1 MVRLIIK
8 MKVVEEKVNTTKLAP
23 IEEPAP
29 LDSFYVNT
37 QILNSLPSEE
47 ERELV
52 LADEPF
58 AEGEVAIAFLPV
70 PFYKLLK
77 NTVRFQHRVST
88 GGKDRGATN
97 TPALPVTLSY
107 VKKSYLPDDFIAAR
121 KSLYS
126 GLRAVTKAVA
136 EEQEPATVDDTDVA
150 AEVAGADAIAAF
162 DNFLRASVRV
172 QRGGRLTTRQIWP
185 VWAARWGADPADKV
199 VGGVRYMDVSRRFR
213 ATFGATAAKDP
224 TRIDGELQ
232 RYFSGYAI

>member
-1 MVRLIIK
+1 MRLIIR
-8 MKVVEEKVNTTKLAP
+8 MKVVEEKINTTKLEP
-23 IEEPAP
+23 CDEPAP
-29 LDSFYVNT
+29 LDSFFVNT
-37 QILNSLPSEE
+37 ERLNSLPSEE

-58 AEGEVAIAFLPV
+58 AEGEVSIAFPPI

-77 NTVRFQHRVST
+77 TTVRFEHRVST
-88 GGKDRGATN
+88 GGKDRRATN

-107 VKKSYLPDDFIAAR
+107 VKKSHLPDDFIAAR

-136 EEQEPATVDDTDVA
+136 EEQERALVGDTESAD
-150 AEVAGADAIAAF
+150 EVAGADAVAAF
-162 DNFLRASVRV
+162 DAFLKASVRV
-172 QRGGRLTTRQIWP
+172 QRGGRITSRQIWE
-185 VWAARWGADPADKV
+185 VWAARWGADSKERVIA
-199 VGGVRYMDVSRRFR
+199 GVRFIDVSRRFR

>member
-1 MVRLIIK
+1 MRLIIK
-8 MKVVEEKVNTTKLAP
+8 MKVVEEKVNTTKLEP

-58 AEGEVAIAFLPV
+58 AEGEVALAFPPV

-77 NTVRFQHRVST
+77 NYVRFEHRVSKD
-88 GGKDRGATN
+88 GKERRATSS
-97 TPALPVTLSY
+97 PELPVTLSY
-107 VKKSYLPDDFIAAR
+107 VRKSDLPDDFIAAR

-162 DNFLRASVRV
+162 DAFLKASVRV
-172 QRGGRLTTRQIWP
+172 QRGGRLTTIQIWE
-185 VWAARWGADPADKV
+185 VWAARWGADSKERVIA
-199 VGGVRYMDVSRRFR
+199 GVRFIDVSGRVRKVFE
-213 ATFGATAAKDP
+213 ATAAQTP
-224 TRIDGELQ
+224 TRIDGKSQ
-232 RYFSGYAI
+232 RYWQGYKI